1 MAEYNII
8 MEATLFEPTE
18 TKNENLL
25 CQNIT
30 QIGTWNKNTSSID
43 AETVTL
49 EAGKE
54 YSIQLWASNFETRR
68 GKKKFNLRI
77 SEVINDGSVG
87 NPFQPAI
94 KKISSPFN

>member
-1 MAEYNII
+1 MPFNKI
-8 MEATLFEPTE
+8 MDVTLFEPTD

-30 QIGTWNKNTSSID
+30 QIGTWNKNTNSID
-43 AETVTL
+43 AETITL

-54 YSIQLWASNFETRR
+54 YSVQLYASQYTTAR

-77 SEVINDGSVG
+77 SEVTDDGSVS

-94 KKISSPFN
+94 KKMNSPFN

>member
-1 MAEYNII
+1 MATYNKI
-8 MEATLFEPTE
+8 MDVTLFEPTE

-30 QIGTWNKNTSSID
+30 QIGTWNKNTNSID

-49 EAGKE
+49 EASKTYSLQLYASE
-54 YSIQLWASNFETRR
+54 YKTAR

-77 SEVINDGSVG
+77 SEVTDDGSVS

-94 KKISSPFN
+94 KKMNSPF

>member
-1 MAEYNII
+1 MPFNTI

-30 QIGTWNKNTSSID
+30 QIGTWNKNTNSID

-54 YSIQLWASNFETRR
+54 YSIQLWASKYKTAR

-77 SEVINDGSVG
+77 SEKIDDGSVS

-94 KKISSPFN
+94 KKMNSPFN